1 MALAIAIPTIG
12 PFMSLIGAV
21 CVSTLGFMFPAIIE
35 IITYYER
42 PGFGFLNWI
51 LWKDIFLVLF
61 GVGGFVIG
69 TYVSLLEIK
78 EALGEL

>member
-42 PGFGFLNWI
+42 PGYGFLKWV
-51 LWKDIFLVLF
+51 LLKDIFLVLF
-61 GVGGFVIG
+61 GVAGFVIG
-69 TYVSLLEIK
+69 TYVSILEIR
-78 EALGEL
+78 ETLQAL